1 MVLMDTSPNSDSA
14 QRQAVRN
21 KQIET
26 VKPQSDLVRI
36 LAQELKPNC
45 IYDRS
50 LNEHVIK
57 LCMIMAMDLGCKIFI
72 NNCLAF
78 RNRQSLTDTL
88 SFIDCKTSVFC
99 GEYHKLCPVTLHKE
113 LDAKIPDTE
122 LSIILI
128 CRYLRILEKTKPSI
142 KILAFLS

>member
-1 MVLMDTSPNSDSA
+1 
-14 QRQAVRN
+14 
-21 KQIET
+21 
-26 VKPQSDLVRI
+26 
-36 LAQELKPNC
+36 
-45 IYDRS
+45 
-50 LNEHVIK
+50 
-57 LCMIMAMDLGCKIFI
+57 MIMALDLGCKIFI